1 MVAVI
6 GDILPLA
13 VGVAISPM
21 PIIAVILMLLAPRAG
36 AVSAG
41 FLVGWAAGIVI
52 AMTVVT
58 VIAGA
63 IGLSTTGHGSIAAG
77 IIKIALGAFLLLLA
91 GRKWRKRPQDGAAP
105 PTPKWLGAID
115 SMTPVGALGLGVLL
129 AVINPKNLVLVLG
142 AGVAVGAAHLPVG
155 EDVAAIAVFTV
166 LASSTVA
173 APVAVYVSARSTART
188 WLTGLKTWLVANNA
202 TVLTVLIVVIGAVL
216 IGKGI
221 GGL

>member
-1 MVAVI
+1 MIAVI

-36 AVSAG
+36 VVSTG
-41 FLVGWAAGIVI
+41 FLVGWAAGIVL
-52 AMTVVT
+52 AVMVVT
-58 VIAGA
+58 VIADA
-63 IGLSTTGHGSIAAG
+63 IGLSTTGHGSTAG
-77 IIKIALGAFLLLLA
+77 SIIKIALGAFLLVLA
-91 GRKWRKRPQDGAAP
+91 ARNWRKRPQDGTEP
-105 PTPKWLGAID
+105 PTPKWRGVID
-115 SMTPVGALGLGVLL
+115 SITPAEALGLGVLL

-142 AGVAVGAAHLPVG
+142 AGVVVGAAHLPVG
-155 EDVAAIAVFTV
+155 EDVVAIAVFTV

-173 APVAVYVSARSTART
+173 APVVVYVSARNAART
-188 WLTGLKTWLVANNA
+188 WLTGLKTWLVANNG
-202 TVLTVLIVVIGAVL
+202 TVMTVLIVVIGVVL